1 MSVLRIH
8 RKVRCL
14 SYDITFQVDP
24 NSENFECK
32 EEIDIEVIETVDK
45 LQLNVQNLQITTL
58 EWNSNAVDYTIDET
72 NHLLIIDV
80 SLSAGTRGTLTVHC
94 AGLFAKDMYGIY
106 RSAYEDF
113 DDLADSPEEKEI
125 SSKEKEN
132 PPTDETENS
141 PHSQED
147 APVPHIAAL
156 TLENSQKEEDYTSN
170 AETQY
175 LVSTQFEPI
184 GARRAFP
191 CIDDPAAKS
200 QFTITLVYP
209 KGFTALLNC
218 PAEETTEVDELLEKT
233 RFAQSPLM
241 STYLVAFV
249 VGKLESLKSEIL
261 PITAWTLPGGT
272 EEARFA
278 LQAAEKC
285 LPYCEKVF
293 AYDYPLPKLDMV
305 AIPEFYNSAMENF
318 GIIFFKE
325 SDFLI
330 DPARMSQHQKE
341 VTFETVSHEI
351 SHQWFGNLVTMDFWN
366 DLWLNEGFATWFLW
380 HTMHHFYPE
389 WNVWQNFVVY
399 TQQTAMM
406 VDFRPSAH
414 PVVMPILSLTDI
426 EQVSDE
432 ITYQKGCSLIVMLA
446 EFMGADEFFTG
457 LRSYIHKFAWKNA
470 TSTDLWECL
479 GSLDGI
485 SIASIMNGWVEKPGF
500 PTIQVSDLG
509 NGVVEFEQRRSSA
522 RTLEKDEEELYI
534 IPMIVELLSGQRK
547 LVFSEKRTQ
556 VTDFDFSSTLNPGHK
571 GYYISYHTEQT
582 RLNAVASSITTLDKL
597 GVIMDY
603 DFAIA
608 SGLLLIT
615 ALLELFEQWFTLAD
629 AVLLNAIIESYFDH
643 MDAFLFDS
651 VAWAGLCKI
660 GQDLVAKTQ
669 LSAVLNLAEQEST
682 GVDEEIQL
690 SWLRFAGYVRT
701 PLVDEYCDRE
711 FQKYAD
717 GEKELDADTGKIIVR
732 NKVRR
737 ADVAEWRTIVE
748 IYKNEENEYVR
759 EDILMSLGNSQNKL
773 ILEEFLEMV
782 FNLKLL
788 DMLMGLGSVLT
799 SSEGV
804 SALWKWMTTRWD
816 ELSSKLVHGSH
827 THLRIIET
835 CISGFSTR
843 EQRDEVLRFF
853 EGKDPS
859 LFKRMVAKFS
869 EKIEVRF
876 REAERNQKAIH
887 SWLLKE
893 KFSALSLKS

>member
-1 MSVLRIH
+1 M
-8 RKVRCL
+8 

-24 NSENFECK
+24 NSEDFECQ

-45 LQLNVQNLQITTL
+45 LQLHLQNLQIAKL

-72 NHLLIIDV
+72 NHLLIID
-80 SLSAGTRGTLTVHC
+80 LNLPAGTRGTLTVHC

-113 DDLADSPEEKEI
+113 DDLADSPEEKEN
-125 SSKEKEN
+125 SSTEEKEN
-132 PPTDETENS
+132 SPTEATGNS

-147 APVPHIAAL
+147 APVLQIAAL
-156 TLENSQKEEDYTSN
+156 NLENSQKEEENQPN

-218 PAEETTEVDELLEKT
+218 AAEVTTEVNESLEKT

-261 PITAWTLPGGT
+261 PITAWTLPGGA
-272 EEARFA
+272 EEAYFA

-293 AYDYPLPKLDMV
+293 AYDYPLAKLDLV
-305 AIPEFYNSAMENF
+305 AIPEMSNSAMENF

-325 SDFLI
+325 SDFLV
-330 DPARMSQHQKE
+330 DPTHISQHQKE
-341 VTFETVSHEI
+341 VTFETVAHEI
-351 SHQWFGNLVTMDFWN
+351 SHQWFGNLVTMDFWD

-380 HTMHHFYPE
+380 HTMHHFHPE

-399 TQQTAMM
+399 TQQTAMT

-426 EQVSDE
+426 EQASDD

-446 EFMGADEFFTG
+446 EFVGVDQLFTG
-457 LRSYIHKFAWKNA
+457 LQSYIRKFAWANA
-470 TSTDLWECL
+470 RSADLWECL
-479 GSLDGI
+479 GSVDGN
-485 SIASIMNGWVEKPGF
+485 SIASIMNCWIEKPGF
-500 PTIQVSDLG
+500 PTIQISDLE
-509 NGVVEFEQRRSSA
+509 NGVVQFEQRKSSPLS
-522 RTLEKDEEELYI
+522 LERDEQELYV
-534 IPMIVELLSGQRK
+534 IPMTVELLSGQRK
-547 LVFSEKRTQ
+547 FVFSEKRTQ
-556 VTDFDFSSTLNPGHK
+556 VTDFDLSSVLNPGHK
-571 GYYISYHTEQT
+571 GYFITYHTEQT
-582 RLNAVASSITTLDKL
+582 RLNVVASSISTLDKL

-603 DFAIA
+603 DFGIA

-615 ALLELFEQWFTLAD
+615 AHLELVEEWFTID
-629 AVLLNAIIESYFDH
+629 DPVLLNAIIESYFGH

-651 VAWAGLCKI
+651 VAWNGICKI

-669 LSAVLNLAEQEST
+669 LSAVLNSPEPAST
-682 GVDEEIQL
+682 GVDEEIRL
-690 SWLRFAGYVRT
+690 SWLRFAAYVRS
-701 PLVDEYCDRE
+701 PLIDEYCDRK
-711 FQKYAD
+711 FQEYVD
-717 GEKELDADTGKIIVR
+717 GEKDLDADTAKIIVR

-737 ADVAEWRTIVE
+737 ADLAEWRTIVE
-748 IYKNEENEYVR
+748 TYRREDNEFVKD
-759 EDILMSLGNSQNKL
+759 DILMSLGNSQNEI
-773 ILEEFLEMV
+773 ILQEFLDLV
-782 FNLKLL
+782 FNLKLQ
-788 DMLMGLGSVLT
+788 DMLMCLGPVLA

-804 SALWKWMTTRWD
+804 SALWKWMTTKWD
-816 ELSSKLVHGSH
+816 QLSSKLIHGSH
-827 THLRIIET
+827 THLNFIEM
-835 CISGFSTR
+835 CMSGFSTR

-853 EGKDPS
+853 EDKDPS
-859 LFKRMVAKFS
+859 LFKRMVAKIC

-887 SWLLKE
+887 AWLLKNR
-893 KFSALSLKS
+893 FPL